1 MLYRIGTAAEI
12 LRIEK
17 LLPARVLTE
26 VFQGLYILDAEY
38 GSDRNYLESGG
49 YTLVA
54 ETKEDVAELKAI
66 IDYDRHPCEWATRIG
81 RDTGY
86 LSALY
91 LMNNDFGVMV
101 YMPIVIAP
109 DSILQDLED

>member
-1 MLYRIGTAAEI
+1 MLYRIGTTTEI
-12 LRIEK
+12 PRIEN
-17 LLPARVLTE
+17 LLPTRVLTE

-38 GSDRNYLESGG
+38 GSDRDYLKSGG

-54 ETKEDVAELKAI
+54 ETEEDVAELKTI
-66 IDYDRHPCEWATRIG
+66 IDYDRRPCEWATRIG

-91 LMNNDFGVMV
+91 LMNNDFGIMV
-101 YMPIVIAP
+101 YMPIAIAP
-109 DSILQDLED
+109 DSILKDLED